1 MPELCPSLQSMR
13 TAYRPTGSR
22 LCARMSGL
30 TCDSPTVRWPL
41 HSSTQPAHG
50 QRARSHLGGK
60 RLSVSSSQRAMTPPS
75 GEMATSV
82 GVTFGTCGLILSR
95 SPMWLACP
103 LLMTSGF
110 STQARQ
116 RISAMD
122 AKMLRSD
129 VFFQAVALPY
139 ELVTRHP
146 VWERDCAR
154 MAAELPRHCRL
165 VADVGC
171 GPGNSATY
179 SRDAVQSV
187 VAIAPARAMLHRARR
202 RDPRLLLLRADAAR
216 LPLRDASVDAVTF
229 HSVLYL
235 LSDRAA
241 VLRETARVLRPGG
254 RAVLLEPRNAAGA
267 TRKGLL
273 RALSR
278 PGWAITALLWR
289 VVSGWYGRLA
299 PDELR
304 ALAEAAGLRVLKL
317 DEALG
322 GLGMLA
328 VAERSG

>member
-1 MPELCPSLQSMR
+1 
-13 TAYRPTGSR
+13 
-22 LCARMSGL
+22 
-30 TCDSPTVRWPL
+30 
-41 HSSTQPAHG
+41 
-50 QRARSHLGGK
+50 
-60 RLSVSSSQRAMTPPS
+60 
-75 GEMATSV
+75 
-82 GVTFGTCGLILSR
+82 
-95 SPMWLACP
+95 
-103 LLMTSGF
+103 
-110 STQARQ
+110 
-116 RISAMD
+116 MD

-187 VAIAPARAMLHRARR
+187 VAIDPARAMLHRARR

-278 PGWAITALLWR
+278 PGWAVTALLWR